1 MSCVF
6 TDPEFERIGE
16 VLGAEVQRDGDGAR
30 YRLKDEASGRAITLE
45 ITCGL
50 ALPDGMKD
58 EGVDNLITVMTSSS
72 LLQLQ
77 GCTGFIDSKELGEV
91 IFFARRGGVTNGLV
105 VEREAGCSLYANFDN
120 RLLSTDFTKLSP
132 ELIMSAVAL
141 SLATDIFN
149 DLS

>member
-1 MSCVF
+1 MSFAF
-6 TDPEFERIGE
+6 TENDFTRIGH
-16 VLGAEVQRDGDGAR
+16 VLNAPGQREDDSVR
-30 YRLKDEASGRAITLE
+30 YKLQDAVTGRAITLE

-50 ALPDGMKD
+50 SLPKDMKAEAL
-58 EGVDNLITVMTSSS
+58 DNLITVMTSNS

-105 VEREAGCSLYANFDN
+105 VEREAGCSLYSNFDN
-120 RLLSTDFTKLSP
+120 RLLSTDFTQLSP

-141 SLATDIFN
+141 SLTGDLFT

>member
-1 MSCVF
+1 MSF
-6 TDPEFERIGE
+6 TFTNEDFERISA
-16 VLGAEVQRDGDGAR
+16 VLGTEVRREGSSAR

-50 ALPDGMKD
+50 TTPESMQR
-58 EGVDNLITVMTSSS
+58 EEIDNLVTVMTSNS

-77 GCTGFIDSKELGEV
+77 GCTGFIESKELGEV
-91 IFFARRGGVTNGLV
+91 IFFARSGGVTNGLV

-120 RLLSTDFTKLSP
+120 RLLSTDFTQLAP

-141 SLATDIFN
+141 SLTAELFN